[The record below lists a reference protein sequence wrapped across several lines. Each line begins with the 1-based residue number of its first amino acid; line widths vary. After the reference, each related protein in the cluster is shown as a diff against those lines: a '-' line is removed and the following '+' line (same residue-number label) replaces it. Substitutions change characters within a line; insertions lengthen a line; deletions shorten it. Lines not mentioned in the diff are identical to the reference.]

1 MKNDR
6 GGEMSMVQRVRQQIL
21 QFLQQ
26 AMDKDDTFFEHR
38 TNKIIK
44 GELKTLVFKGIFKGI
59 HP

>member
-1 MKNDR
+1 
-6 GGEMSMVQRVRQQIL
+6 MSMVQRVRQQIL